1 MKDDSLSAKVT
12 CRVLEL
18 SQIVDA
24 KEEDE
29 KGIDFFFTLM
39 N

>member
-1 MKDDSLSAKVT
+1 MKNDSLSAKAT
-12 CRVLEL
+12 RRVLEL
-18 SQIVDA
+18 SQMVGA